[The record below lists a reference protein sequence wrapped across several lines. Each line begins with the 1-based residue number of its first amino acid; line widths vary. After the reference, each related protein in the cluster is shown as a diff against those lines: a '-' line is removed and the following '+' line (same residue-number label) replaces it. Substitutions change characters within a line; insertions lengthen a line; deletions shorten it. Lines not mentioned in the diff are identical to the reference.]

1 MKRFSIIFLI
11 VIMMSLSACK
21 LFKQPTLE
29 KVHDVK
35 INKFGV
41 DEIEIA
47 LSISIHNP
55 NCYQLKIDKLD
66 VELLNKHRQKI
77 GMATLQN
84 KVTIPKRRS
93 NALDFTV
100 TLQTRPTAK
109 MVSASNQSV
118 YFYISGKGHGKVLG
132 FGKTFDFEEPY
143 ELNLKEY
150 LESLIPRFQADGQN
164 IFKIKRSYIKEL
176 GLSQATMSVDFVL
189 MNPYGLGFN
198 IKGFPAELWLNK
210 TSVGRGNLA
219 SQMRFDET
227 VHSKDGTM
235 SFKVSNFKAL
245 WSAIKGVIKGE
256 IPYTVKGTVI
266 VDAFG
271 MEIRKPYEYS
281 GSVSVSLS
289 EFLLNKLQEAALEKT
304 MSEPI
309 E

>member
-1 MKRFSIIFLI
+1 MKRLSIISLI
-11 VIMMSLSACK
+11 IITMFLSACK

-35 INKFGV
+35 ITKFGV
-41 DEIEIA
+41 DEIDVL

-66 VELLNKHRQKI
+66 VDLLNKDRVKI
-77 GMATLQN
+77 GSATLQK

-93 NALDFTV
+93 NALYFGV

-109 MVSASNQSV
+109 MVSMSNQSV

-132 FGKTFDFEEPY
+132 FGKKFDFEEPY

-150 LESLIPRFQADGQN
+150 LETLIPRFQADGQN
-164 IFKIKRSYIKEL
+164 IFKLKRSYIKEL
-176 GLSQATMSVDFVL
+176 GLSQATMSVDFML
-189 MNPYGLGFN
+189 MNPFGLGFN
-198 IKGFPAELWLNK
+198 LKGFPAELWLNN
-210 TSVGRGNLA
+210 TLVGRGNLA
-219 SQMRFDET
+219 TQMRFDET
-227 VHSKDGTM
+227 IHSKDGSM
-235 SFKVSNFKAL
+235 NFKVSNFKAL

-266 VDAFG
+266 IDAFG

-281 GSVSVSLS
+281 GSVPVSLS
-289 EFLLNKLQEAALEKT
+289 DYLLNKLQGAAMDKALPKPVE
-304 MSEPI
+304 
-309 E
+309 

>member
-29 KVHDVK
+29 KIHDVK

-41 DEIEIA
+41 DEIEVA

-132 FGKTFDFEEPY
+132 FGKTFNFEEPY

-198 IKGFPAELWLNK
+198 LKGFPAELWLNK

-227 VHSKDGTM
+227 IHSKDGTM

-256 IPYTVKGTVI
+256 IPYTVNGTVI
-266 VDAFG
+266 IDAFG

>member
-11 VIMMSLSACK
+11 IIMMSLSACK

-29 KVHDVK
+29 KIHDVK

-41 DEIEIA
+41 DEIEVA

-198 IKGFPAELWLNK
+198 LKGFPAELWLNK
-210 TSVGRGNLA
+210 TSVGKGNLA

-227 VHSKDGTM
+227 IHSKDGSM
-235 SFKVSNFKAL
+235 NFKVSNFKAL

-266 VDAFG
+266 IDAFG

>member
-29 KVHDVK
+29 KIHDVK

-41 DEIEIA
+41 DEIEVA

-227 VHSKDGTM
+227 IHSKDGTM

>member
-11 VIMMSLSACK
+11 IIMMSLSACK

-29 KVHDVK
+29 KIHDVK

-41 DEIEIA
+41 DEIEVA

-198 IKGFPAELWLNK
+198 LKGFPAELWLNK

-227 VHSKDGTM
+227 IHSKDGTM